1 MASVLQNPGAIQHAF
16 ISVIDVDGAEI
27 GASSLAELQEK
38 LLLLYRRRFPTM
50 IDGPEW
56 PAFVSRLPPPAEL
69 EGAAESEPPGYTG
82 KLRELKKLLDEGMIT
97 EEELDAK
104 KRQLLGID

>member
-16 ISVIDVDGAEI
+16 ISVIDVDGAKI
-27 GASSLAELQEK
+27 RASSLAELQEK
-38 LLLLYRRRFPTM
+38 LLLLFRRRFPTM
-50 IDGPEW
+50 IDGSEW

-69 EGAAESEPPGYTG
+69 EGAAESGSPGYAG
-82 KLRELKKLLDEGMIT
+82 KLLELEKLLNEGVLT
-97 EEELDAK
+97 EQELAAE